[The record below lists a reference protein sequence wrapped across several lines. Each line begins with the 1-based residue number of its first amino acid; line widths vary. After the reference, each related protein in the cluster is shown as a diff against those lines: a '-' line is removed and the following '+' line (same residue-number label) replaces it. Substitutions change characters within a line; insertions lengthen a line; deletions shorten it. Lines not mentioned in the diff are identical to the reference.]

1 MYLRLL
7 QYTSLSS
14 KDLKKKKQYIQAS
27 WIGLEGDA
35 LKIVSLGFFV
45 WAHFTIVIVLF
56 TNIGTE

>member
-1 MYLRLL
+1 M
-7 QYTSLSS
+7 
-14 KDLKKKKQYIQAS
+14 KAKQVAKAS